1 MSEHNT
7 NLSTFAQ
14 DVDQGFSAPV
24 KYISSKYFYDDAGD
38 VLFQKIMRLPEYY
51 LTPSELEIFQQQS
64 TDIIRDAHLQQ
75 GVQLIELG
83 AGDGTKTKIL
93 LKELMKSGIDFTYYP
108 IDISSHVLEDLERN
122 MKTELGEG
130 LKVIPVAGEY
140 FEALSSEHFS
150 TRQQKFILFLG
161 STIGNFSD
169 DDGSKFIHKLSHVMT
184 SQDLLMVGF
193 DLKKNPQ
200 VIADAY
206 NDAQGITRAFNMNLL
221 LRINRELDANF
232 DIGQFVHYPIYDPEF
247 GAAKSYL
254 VSKKQQSVYIGALEK
269 RFHFNSGEVIFT
281 EISRKYDQPEIER
294 QAHAAGLKVKHTYQ
308 DQKQYFADVLMTK

>member
-14 DVDQGFSAPV
+14 DVDQGFSAAV

-38 VLFQKIMRLPEYY
+38 ILFQKIMRLPEYY

-64 TDIIRDAHLQQ
+64 TDIIRDSQLGT

-93 LKELMKSGIDFTYYP
+93 LKELMKLGIDFTYYP

-122 MKTELGEG
+122 IKTELGEG
-130 LKVIPVAGEY
+130 LKVVPVVGEY
-140 FEALSSEHFS
+140 FEALASEHFS
-150 TRQQKFILFLG
+150 NQQQKFILFLG

-169 DDGSKFIHKLSHVMT
+169 DDGSKFIHKLSNVMA
-184 SQDLLMVGF
+184 SQDLLLIGF

-200 VIADAY
+200 VIADVY
-206 NDAQGITRAFNMNLL
+206 NDSQGITRAFNMNLL

-232 DIGQFVHYPIYDPEF
+232 DIGQFVHYPIYDPEY

-254 VSKKQQSVYIGALEK
+254 VSKKQQSVYVGALTK
-269 RFHFNSGEVIFT
+269 QFHFNAGEVIFT
-281 EISRKYDQPEIER
+281 EISRKYDQQEIKR
-294 QAHAAGLKVKHTYQ
+294 QAYAAGLKIKHIYQ
-308 DQKQYFADVLMTK
+308 DQKQYFADVLMGK